1 MESAVSR
8 KDRIVAS
15 AIEIISESG
24 LEALSTKTLAM
35 KGNMSESLLYKY
47 FGGLEEVLIAVV
59 EQFVQFDERIA
70 ATIDSRKSS
79 YVGKLKEYFD
89 TYATY
94 YGNYMEITAL
104 VLNYENLLH
113 NYSVR
118 EMIAGSITIKRD
130 TVKRLIGEAIKAGE
144 ISDYFEPE
152 ELTNMLLGTMNSLLL
167 DRRVTYHERALKD
180 EMSELM
186 TKMLNSVTK

>member
-8 KDRIVAS
+8 KDRIVSS

-24 LEALSTKTLAM
+24 LDALSTKTLAM

-70 ATIDSRKSS
+70 ATIDARKSS
-79 YVGKLKEYFD
+79 YVDKLKEYLD

-94 YGNYMEITAL
+94 YGNYVEITAL

-113 NYSVR
+113 IYSVR
-118 EMIAGSITIKRD
+118 EMVAGSITIKRE
-130 TVKRLIGEAIKAGE
+130 TVKKLVKQAIEAGE
-144 ISDYFEPE
+144 ITDYFTPE
-152 ELTNMLLGTMNSLLL
+152 EFADILLGTMNALLL
-167 DRRVTYHERALKD
+167 DRRVTYHERGLKE
-180 EMSELM
+180 EMSELL
-186 TKMLNSVTK
+186 TKMLKGVIK